1 MSLLVSIIQSDY
13 AGVLQHINNGDNINA
28 ILNGNPPKSMLDIA
42 IEARQSNP
50 KIHAGYIVATLKAKG
65 AKTYDE
71 LQSDIGI
78 ERPKIK
84 NVGIAGVG
92 SVRRSVTKLGGTRR
106 CRSRRSRSR
115 SRRSH
120 RNR

>member
-50 KIHAGYIVATLKAKG
+50 KIHAGYIVTTLKAKG

-106 CRSRRSRSR
+106 CRNRRSR
-115 SRRSH
+115 SRRSN